1 MQYDLLIKN
10 GYVVDYASAREGYF
24 DVAVQNGMIA
34 AVESSIGG
42 SAVQELDASGKLVL
56 PGLVDSHVHASAWL
70 GGSYA
75 HTMLVKAGVTSA
87 LDMSGPGTSVL
98 ELAREYGTGLNLA
111 TIEYVRPGH
120 TVSSDDPSSA
130 ELQQLITKV
139 QRQGSLGIKLLGGHY
154 PLTVAATARA
164 IRAAAELGAYT
175 AFHAGTAAHG
185 SNIEGLLEAVELAD
199 GNPLHLAHI
208 NAYCRGTVLPEAEE
222 TEQALKALAANPNIS
237 CESYLSPLN
246 GTSAEIIDGLPGS
259 MVTRRCLKTG
269 GFTED
274 EAGMEAALLS
284 GWAQVNYPQGQ
295 EMTLLTGEAARD
307 YWRGQQTLVSVSFA
321 VNPVGPRV
329 RLATAKKA
337 DGSFAVDAIST
348 DGGGIPRNVLLPAGL
363 ALVDL
368 GGLSLQELV
377 AKISY
382 QPARLL
388 GLANKGS
395 LTAGRDADITIVD
408 RLQRSAFATI
418 IGGQVCYMDG
428 KVLGRGGRII
438 TTAAGADYVRS
449 QGLEPLVVD
458 LADSSLMQKTQKR

>member
-154 PLTVAATARA
+154 PLMVAATARA

-185 SNIEGLLEAVELAD
+185 SNIEGMLEAVELAKGFGGED
-199 GNPLHLAHI
+199 D
-208 NAYCRGTVLPEAEE
+208 
-222 TEQALKALAANPNIS
+222 
-237 CESYLSPLN
+237 SPRFVN
-246 GTSAEIIDGLPGS
+246 G
-259 MVTRRCLKTG
+259 
-269 GFTED
+269 
-274 EAGMEAALLS
+274 
-284 GWAQVNYPQGQ
+284 
-295 EMTLLTGEAARD
+295 
-307 YWRGQQTLVSVSFA
+307 
-321 VNPVGPRV
+321 
-329 RLATAKKA
+329 
-337 DGSFAVDAIST
+337 
-348 DGGGIPRNVLLPAGL
+348 
-363 ALVDL
+363 
-368 GGLSLQELV
+368 
-377 AKISY
+377 
-382 QPARLL
+382 
-388 GLANKGS
+388 
-395 LTAGRDADITIVD
+395 
-408 RLQRSAFATI
+408 
-418 IGGQVCYMDG
+418 
-428 KVLGRGGRII
+428 VLGRIARSMEGDG
-438 TTAAGADYVRS
+438 AGAVGVAGADAAAAGPVDA
-449 QGLEPLVVD
+449 LVGASGAAACV
-458 LADSSLMQKTQKR
+458 QVGV

>member
-42 SAVQELDASGKLVL
+42 SAVRELDASGKLVL

-139 QRQGSLGIKLLGGHY
+139 QRQGALGIKLLGGHY

-185 SNIEGLLEAVELAD
+185 SNIEGMLEAVELAD
-199 GNPLHLAHI
+199 GNLTSSVILFPQTAASLPL
-208 NAYCRGTVLPEAEE
+208 T
-222 TEQALKALAANPNIS
+222 
-237 CESYLSPLN
+237 
-246 GTSAEIIDGLPGS
+246 
-259 MVTRRCLKTG
+259 
-269 GFTED
+269 
-274 EAGMEAALLS
+274 
-284 GWAQVNYPQGQ
+284 VNYRSQNYRA
-295 EMTLLTGEAARD
+295 TLTVPEGALQAGNNYTYTVKVRNKGLEVSEA
-307 YWRGQQTLVSVSFA
+307 TI
-321 VNPVGPRV
+321 
-329 RLATAKKA
+329 AKWN
-337 DGSFAVDAIST
+337 DV
-348 DGGGIPRNVLLPAGL
+348 DGGEV
-363 ALVDL
+363 
-368 GGLSLQELV
+368 
-377 AKISY
+377 
-382 QPARLL
+382 
-388 GLANKGS
+388 
-395 LTAGRDADITIVD
+395 
-408 RLQRSAFATI
+408 
-418 IGGQVCYMDG
+418 
-428 KVLGRGGRII
+428 
-438 TTAAGADYVRS
+438 GAD
-449 QGLEPLVVD
+449 L
-458 LADSSLMQKTQKR
+458 

>member
-42 SAVQELDASGKLVL
+42 NAVRELDASGKLVL

-164 IRAAAELGAYT
+164 ISRQNGIQFDYHCFSDFRIVHLSSSPFPVYYIESLYRLYHTVSQESVEEDAET
-175 AFHAGTAAHG
+175 
-185 SNIEGLLEAVELAD
+185 I
-199 GNPLHLAHI
+199 
-208 NAYCRGTVLPEAEE
+208 
-222 TEQALKALAANPNIS
+222 
-237 CESYLSPLN
+237 
-246 GTSAEIIDGLPGS
+246 
-259 MVTRRCLKTG
+259 
-269 GFTED
+269 
-274 EAGMEAALLS
+274 
-284 GWAQVNYPQGQ
+284 
-295 EMTLLTGEAARD
+295 
-307 YWRGQQTLVSVSFA
+307 
-321 VNPVGPRV
+321 
-329 RLATAKKA
+329 
-337 DGSFAVDAIST
+337 
-348 DGGGIPRNVLLPAGL
+348 
-363 ALVDL
+363 
-368 GGLSLQELV
+368 
-377 AKISY
+377 KI
-382 QPARLL
+382 L
-388 GLANKGS
+388 
-395 LTAGRDADITIVD
+395 
-408 RLQRSAFATI
+408 
-418 IGGQVCYMDG
+418 
-428 KVLGRGGRII
+428 
-438 TTAAGADYVRS
+438 
-449 QGLEPLVVD
+449 
-458 LADSSLMQKTQKR
+458 

>member
-1 MQYDLLIKN
+1 MTWLT
-10 GYVVDYASAREGYF
+10 GAAARE
-24 DVAVQNGMIA
+24 
-34 AVESSIGG
+34 
-42 SAVQELDASGKLVL
+42 
-56 PGLVDSHVHASAWL
+56 
-70 GGSYA
+70 
-75 HTMLVKAGVTSA
+75 
-87 LDMSGPGTSVL
+87 
-98 ELAREYGTGLNLA
+98 
-111 TIEYVRPGH
+111 
-120 TVSSDDPSSA
+120 
-130 ELQQLITKV
+130 
-139 QRQGSLGIKLLGGHY
+139 
-154 PLTVAATARA
+154 
-164 IRAAAELGAYT
+164 
-175 AFHAGTAAHG
+175 
-185 SNIEGLLEAVELAD
+185 
-199 GNPLHLAHI
+199 
-208 NAYCRGTVLPEAEE
+208 
-222 TEQALKALAANPNIS
+222 
-237 CESYLSPLN
+237 
-246 GTSAEIIDGLPGS
+246 
-259 MVTRRCLKTG
+259 
-269 GFTED
+269 
-274 EAGMEAALLS
+274 
-284 GWAQVNYPQGQ
+284 
-295 EMTLLTGEAARD
+295 

-337 DGSFAVDAIST
+337 DGSFAVDAVST

-458 LADSSLMQKTQKR
+458 LADSSLLQKAQKR

>member
-1 MQYDLLIKN
+1 
-10 GYVVDYASAREGYF
+10 
-24 DVAVQNGMIA
+24 
-34 AVESSIGG
+34 
-42 SAVQELDASGKLVL
+42 
-56 PGLVDSHVHASAWL
+56 
-70 GGSYA
+70 
-75 HTMLVKAGVTSA
+75 
-87 LDMSGPGTSVL
+87 
-98 ELAREYGTGLNLA
+98 
-111 TIEYVRPGH
+111 
-120 TVSSDDPSSA
+120 
-130 ELQQLITKV
+130 
-139 QRQGSLGIKLLGGHY
+139 
-154 PLTVAATARA
+154 
-164 IRAAAELGAYT
+164 
-175 AFHAGTAAHG
+175 
-185 SNIEGLLEAVELAD
+185 
-199 GNPLHLAHI
+199 
-208 NAYCRGTVLPEAEE
+208 
-222 TEQALKALAANPNIS
+222 
-237 CESYLSPLN
+237 
-246 GTSAEIIDGLPGS
+246 

-274 EAGMEAALLS
+274 EAGMEEALLS

-321 VNPVGPRV
+321 V
-329 RLATAKKA
+329 
-337 DGSFAVDAIST
+337 DAVST

-438 TTAAGADYVRS
+438 TTAAGADYVLS

>member
-1 MQYDLLIKN
+1 MRYDLLIKN
-10 GYVVDYASAREGYF
+10 GYVVDYATGREGYF
-24 DVAVQNGMIA
+24 DVAVQNGLVT
-34 AVESSIGG
+34 AVESSISG
-42 SAVQELDASGKLVL
+42 SAAQEIDASGKLIL

-75 HTMLVKAGVTSA
+75 HAMLIKAGVTSA

-98 ELAREYGTGLNLA
+98 ELARGYGVGLNLA

-120 TVSSDDPSSA
+120 TVSTADPSAA
-130 ELQQLITKV
+130 ELQELLERV
-139 QRQGSLGIKLLGGHY
+139 LRQGSLGIKLLGGHY

-164 IRAAAELGAYT
+164 IKTAADMGAYT
-175 AFHAGTAAHG
+175 AFHAGTAEHG
-185 SNIEGLLEAVELAD
+185 SNIEGMLEAVELAD

-208 NAYCRGTVLPEAEE
+208 NAYCRGTVLPETEE
-222 TEQALKALAANPNIS
+222 TELSLKALLDNPNIS

-274 EAGMEAALLS
+274 EAGMEAALLA

-295 EMTLLTGEAARD
+295 EMTLLTGEPARD
-307 YWRGQQTLVSVSFA
+307 YWLEQKTLVSVSFA

-337 DGSFAVDAIST
+337 DGGFIVDAIST

-368 GGLSLQELV
+368 GGLTLQELV

-382 QPARLL
+382 LPAQML
-388 GLANKGS
+388 GLTNKGS
-395 LTAGRDADITIVD
+395 LAAGWDADITIVD

-428 KVLGRGGRII
+428 KILGRGGRII

-449 QGLEPLVVD
+449 QGLEPLIVD
-458 LADSSLMQKTQKR
+458 LADSSVLRKARK

>member
-42 SAVQELDASGKLVL
+42 SAVRELDASGKLVL

-185 SNIEGLLEAVELAD
+185 SNIEGL
-199 GNPLHLAHI
+199 
-208 NAYCRGTVLPEAEE
+208 PEAEE
-222 TEQALKALAANPNIS
+222 TELALKALAANPNIS

-307 YWRGQQTLVSVSFA
+307 YWRSQQTLVSVSFA

-337 DGSFAVDAIST
+337 DGSFAVDAVST

-418 IGGQVCYMDG
+418 IGGQVYYMDG

-458 LADSSLMQKTQKR
+458 LADSSLLQKAQKR

>member
-1 MQYDLLIKN
+1 MRYDLLIKN
-10 GYVVDYASAREGYF
+10 GYVVDYATGREGYF
-24 DVAVQNGMIA
+24 DVAVQNGLVT
-34 AVESSIGG
+34 AVESSISG
-42 SAVQELDASGKLVL
+42 SAAQEIDASGKLIL

-75 HTMLVKAGVTSA
+75 HAMLIKAGVTSA

-98 ELAREYGTGLNLA
+98 ELARDYGVGLNLA

-120 TVSSDDPSSA
+120 TVSTADPSAA
-130 ELQQLITKV
+130 ELQELLERV
-139 QRQGSLGIKLLGGHY
+139 LRQGSLGIKLLGGHY

-164 IRAAAELGAYT
+164 IKTAADMGAYT
-175 AFHAGTAAHG
+175 AFHAGTAEHG
-185 SNIEGLLEAVELAD
+185 SNIEGMLEAVELAD

-208 NAYCRGTVLPEAEE
+208 NAYCRGTVRPETEE
-222 TEQALKALAANPNIS
+222 TELALKALMDNPNIS

-274 EAGMEAALLS
+274 EAGMEAALLA

-295 EMTLLTGEAARD
+295 EMTLLMGEPARD
-307 YWRGQQTLVSVSFA
+307 YWLEQKTLVSVSFA

-337 DGSFAVDAIST
+337 DGGFIVDAIST

-368 GGLSLQELV
+368 GGLTLQELV
-377 AKISY
+377 AKVSY
-382 QPARLL
+382 LPAQML
-388 GLANKGS
+388 GLTNKGS
-395 LTAGRDADITIVD
+395 LAAGWDADITIVD
-408 RLQRSAFATI
+408 RLRRSAFATI
-418 IGGQVCYMDG
+418 IGGQVCYIDS
-428 KVLGRGGRII
+428 KILGRGGRII

-449 QGLEPLVVD
+449 QGLEPLIVD
-458 LADSSLMQKTQKR
+458 LADSSVLRKARK

>member
-185 SNIEGLLEAVELAD
+185 SNIEGLLEA
-199 GNPLHLAHI
+199 
-208 NAYCRGTVLPEAEE
+208 EE
-222 TEQALKALAANPNIS
+222 TELALKALAANPNIS

-284 GWAQVNYPQGQ
+284 GWAHVNYPQGQ

-337 DGSFAVDAIST
+337 DGSFAVDAVST

-408 RLQRSAFATI
+408 SLQRSAFATI

-458 LADSSLMQKTQKR
+458 LADSSLLQKAQKR

>member
-24 DVAVQNGMIA
+24 DVAVQNGMIV

-42 SAVQELDASGKLVL
+42 SAVRELDASGKLVL

-185 SNIEGLLEAVELAD
+185 SNIEGMLEAVELAD

-222 TEQALKALAANPNIS
+222 TELALKALAANPNIS

-274 EAGMEAALLS
+274 EA
-284 GWAQVNYPQGQ
+284 
-295 EMTLLTGEAARD
+295 ARD
-307 YWRGQQTLVSVSFA
+307 YWRGQQTLVSISFA

-337 DGSFAVDAIST
+337 DGSFAVDAVST
-348 DGGGIPRNVLLPAGL
+348 DGGGIPRNVLLPASL

-458 LADSSLMQKTQKR
+458 LADSSLLQKAQKR

>member
-1 MQYDLLIKN
+1 MRYDLLIKN
-10 GYVVDYASAREGYF
+10 GYVVDYATGREGYF
-24 DVAVQNGMIA
+24 DVAVQNGLVT
-34 AVESSIGG
+34 AVESSISG
-42 SAVQELDASGKLVL
+42 SAAQEIDASGKLIL

-75 HTMLVKAGVTSA
+75 HAMLIKAGVTSA

-98 ELAREYGTGLNLA
+98 ELARDYGVGLNLA
-111 TIEYVRPGH
+111 TIECVRPGH
-120 TVSSDDPSSA
+120 TVSTADPAAA
-130 ELQQLITKV
+130 ELQELLERV
-139 QRQGSLGIKLLGGHY
+139 LRQGSLGIKLLGGHY

-164 IRAAAELGAYT
+164 IKTAADMGAYT
-175 AFHAGTAAHG
+175 AFHAGTAEHG
-185 SNIEGLLEAVELAD
+185 SNIEGMLEAVELAD

-208 NAYCRGTVLPEAEE
+208 NAYCRGTVRPETEE
-222 TEQALKALAANPNIS
+222 TELALKALRDNPNIS

-274 EAGMEAALLS
+274 EAGMEAALLA

-295 EMTLLTGEAARD
+295 EMTLLTGEPARD
-307 YWRGQQTLVSVSFA
+307 YWLEQKTLVSVSFA

-329 RLATAKKA
+329 RLATAKRA
-337 DGSFAVDAIST
+337 DGSFIVDAVST

-363 ALVDL
+363 ALLDL
-368 GGLSLQELV
+368 GGLTLQELV

-382 QPARLL
+382 LPAQML
-388 GLANKGS
+388 GLTNKGS
-395 LTAGRDADITIVD
+395 LAAGWDADITIVD
-408 RLQRSAFATI
+408 RLRRSAFATI
-418 IGGQVCYMDG
+418 VGGQVCYIDG
-428 KVLGRGGRII
+428 KILGRGGKII

-449 QGLEPLVVD
+449 QGLEPLIVD
-458 LADSSLMQKTQKR
+458 LADSSVLRKARK

>member
-1 MQYDLLIKN
+1 MRYDLLIKN
-10 GYVVDYASAREGYF
+10 GYVVDYATGREGYF
-24 DVAVQNGMIA
+24 DVAVQNGLVT
-34 AVESSIGG
+34 AVESSISG
-42 SAVQELDASGKLVL
+42 SAAQEIDASGKLIL

-75 HTMLVKAGVTSA
+75 HAMLIKAGVTSA

-98 ELAREYGTGLNLA
+98 ELARDYGVGLNLA

-120 TVSSDDPSSA
+120 TVSTADPSAA
-130 ELQQLITKV
+130 ELQELLERV
-139 QRQGSLGIKLLGGHY
+139 LRQGSLGIKLLGGHY

-164 IRAAAELGAYT
+164 IKTAADMGAYT
-175 AFHAGTAAHG
+175 AFHAGTAEHG
-185 SNIEGLLEAVELAD
+185 SNIEGMLEAVELAD

-208 NAYCRGTVLPEAEE
+208 NAYCRGTVRPETEE
-222 TEQALKALAANPNIS
+222 TELALKVLMDNPNIS

-274 EAGMEAALLS
+274 EAGMENALLA

-295 EMTLLTGEAARD
+295 EMTLLTGEPARD
-307 YWRGQQTLVSVSFA
+307 YWLEQKTLVSVSFA

-337 DGSFAVDAIST
+337 DGSFIVDAIST

-363 ALVDL
+363 ALLDL
-368 GGLSLQELV
+368 GGLTLQELV

-382 QPARLL
+382 LPAQML
-388 GLANKGS
+388 GLTNKGS
-395 LTAGRDADITIVD
+395 LAAGWDADITIVD
-408 RLQRSAFATI
+408 GLRRSAFATI
-418 IGGQVCYMDG
+418 IGGQVCYIDG
-428 KVLGRGGRII
+428 KILGGGGRII

-449 QGLEPLVVD
+449 QGLEPLIVD
-458 LADSSLMQKTQKR
+458 LADSSVLRKARK

>member
-185 SNIEGLLEAVELAD
+185 SNIEGMLEAVELAD
-199 GNPLHLAHI
+199 GNLTSSVILFPQTAASLPL
-208 NAYCRGTVLPEAEE
+208 TVNYRSQNYRATLTVPEGAL
-222 TEQALKALAANPNIS
+222 QAGNNYTYTVKVRNKGIEVSEATIAKWND
-237 CESYLSPLN
+237 
-246 GTSAEIIDGLPGS
+246 IDG
-259 MVTRRCLKTG
+259 
-269 GFTED
+269 
-274 EAGMEAALLS
+274 
-284 GWAQVNYPQGQ
+284 
-295 EMTLLTGEAARD
+295 GE
-307 YWRGQQTLVSVSFA
+307 V
-321 VNPVGPRV
+321 
-329 RLATAKKA
+329 
-337 DGSFAVDAIST
+337 
-348 DGGGIPRNVLLPAGL
+348 
-363 ALVDL
+363 
-368 GGLSLQELV
+368 
-377 AKISY
+377 
-382 QPARLL
+382 
-388 GLANKGS
+388 
-395 LTAGRDADITIVD
+395 
-408 RLQRSAFATI
+408 
-418 IGGQVCYMDG
+418 
-428 KVLGRGGRII
+428 
-438 TTAAGADYVRS
+438 GAD
-449 QGLEPLVVD
+449 L
-458 LADSSLMQKTQKR
+458 

>member
-185 SNIEGLLEAVELAD
+185 SNIEGMLEAVEL
-199 GNPLHLAHI
+199 
-208 NAYCRGTVLPEAEE
+208 
-222 TEQALKALAANPNIS
+222 ALKALAANPNIS

-274 EAGMEAALLS
+274 EAGMEEALLS

-337 DGSFAVDAIST
+337 DGSFAVDAVST

-458 LADSSLMQKTQKR
+458 LADSSLLQKAQKR

>member
-10 GYVVDYASAREGYF
+10 GYVVDYATGREGYF
-24 DVAVQNGMIA
+24 DVAVQNGLVT
-34 AVESSIGG
+34 AVESSISG
-42 SAVQELDASGKLVL
+42 SAAQEIDASGKLIL

-75 HTMLVKAGVTSA
+75 HAMLIKAGVTSA

-98 ELAREYGTGLNLA
+98 ELARDYGVGLNLA

-120 TVSSDDPSSA
+120 TVSTADPSAA
-130 ELQQLITKV
+130 ELQELLERV
-139 QRQGSLGIKLLGGHY
+139 LRQGSLGIKLLGGHY

-164 IRAAAELGAYT
+164 IKTAAGMGAYT
-175 AFHAGTAAHG
+175 AFHAGTAEHG
-185 SNIEGLLEAVELAD
+185 SNIEGMLEAVELAD

-208 NAYCRGTVLPEAEE
+208 NAYCRGTVRPETEE
-222 TEQALKALAANPNIS
+222 TELALKALLDNPNIS

-274 EAGMEAALLS
+274 EAGMEAALLT

-295 EMTLLTGEAARD
+295 EMTLLTGEPARD
-307 YWRGQQTLVSVSFA
+307 YWLEQKTLVSVSFA

-337 DGSFAVDAIST
+337 DGGFIVDAIST

-368 GGLSLQELV
+368 GGLTLQELV

-382 QPARLL
+382 LPAQML
-388 GLANKGS
+388 GLTNKGS
-395 LTAGRDADITIVD
+395 LAAGWDADITIVD
-408 RLQRSAFATI
+408 RLRRSAFATI
-418 IGGQVCYMDG
+418 IGGQVCYIDG
-428 KVLGRGGRII
+428 KILGRGGRII

-449 QGLEPLVVD
+449 QGLEPLIVD
-458 LADSSLMQKTQKR
+458 LADSSVLRKARK

>member
-1 MQYDLLIKN
+1 MRYDLLIKN
-10 GYVVDYASAREGYF
+10 GYVVDYATGREGYF
-24 DVAVQNGMIA
+24 DVAVQNGLVT
-34 AVESSIGG
+34 AVESSISG
-42 SAVQELDASGKLVL
+42 SAAQEIDASGKLIL

-75 HTMLVKAGVTSA
+75 HAMLIKAGVTSA

-98 ELAREYGTGLNLA
+98 ELARDYGVGLNLA

-120 TVSSDDPSSA
+120 TVSTADPSA
-130 ELQQLITKV
+130 TELQELLERV
-139 QRQGSLGIKLLGGHY
+139 LRQGSLGIKLLGGHY

-164 IRAAAELGAYT
+164 IKTAADMGAYT
-175 AFHAGTAAHG
+175 AFHAGTAEHG
-185 SNIEGLLEAVELAD
+185 SNIEGMLEAVELAD

-208 NAYCRGTVLPEAEE
+208 NAYCRGTVRPETEE
-222 TEQALKALAANPNIS
+222 TELALKVLLDNPNIS

-274 EAGMEAALLS
+274 EAGMEAALLA

-295 EMTLLTGEAARD
+295 EMTLLTGEPARD
-307 YWRGQQTLVSVSFA
+307 YWLEQKTLVSVSFA

-337 DGSFAVDAIST
+337 DGGFIVDAIST

-368 GGLSLQELV
+368 GGLTLQELV
-377 AKISY
+377 AKVSY
-382 QPARLL
+382 LPAQML
-388 GLANKGS
+388 GLTNKGS
-395 LTAGRDADITIVD
+395 LAAGWDADITIVD
-408 RLQRSAFATI
+408 RLRRSAFAAI
-418 IGGQVCYMDG
+418 IGGQVCYIDG
-428 KVLGRGGRII
+428 KILGRGGRII

-449 QGLEPLVVD
+449 QGLEPLIVD
-458 LADSSLMQKTQKR
+458 LADSSVLRKARK

>member
-1 MQYDLLIKN
+1 MRYDLLIKN
-10 GYVVDYASAREGYF
+10 GYVVDYATGREGYF
-24 DVAVQNGMIA
+24 DVAVQNGLVT
-34 AVESSIGG
+34 AVESSISG
-42 SAVQELDASGKLVL
+42 SAAQEIDASGKLIL

-75 HTMLVKAGVTSA
+75 HAMLIKAGVTSA

-98 ELAREYGTGLNLA
+98 ELARDYGVGLNLA

-120 TVSSDDPSSA
+120 TVSTADPSAA
-130 ELQQLITKV
+130 ELQELLERV
-139 QRQGSLGIKLLGGHY
+139 LRQGSLGIKLLGGHY

-164 IRAAAELGAYT
+164 IKTAAGMGAYT
-175 AFHAGTAAHG
+175 AFHAGTAEHG
-185 SNIEGLLEAVELAD
+185 SNIEGMLEAVELAD

-208 NAYCRGTVLPEAEE
+208 NAYCRGTVRPETEE
-222 TEQALKALAANPNIS
+222 TELALKALLDNPNIS

-274 EAGMEAALLS
+274 EAGMEAALLA

-295 EMTLLTGEAARD
+295 EMTLLTGEPARD
-307 YWRGQQTLVSVSFA
+307 YWLEQKTLVSVSFA

-337 DGSFAVDAIST
+337 DGGFIVDAIST

-368 GGLSLQELV
+368 GGLTLQELV
-377 AKISY
+377 AKVSY
-382 QPARLL
+382 LPAQML
-388 GLANKGS
+388 GLTNKGS
-395 LTAGRDADITIVD
+395 LAAGWDADITIVD
-408 RLQRSAFATI
+408 RLRRSAFATI
-418 IGGQVCYMDG
+418 IGGQVCYIDG
-428 KVLGRGGRII
+428 KILGRGGRII

-449 QGLEPLVVD
+449 QGLEPLIVD
-458 LADSSLMQKTQKR
+458 LADSSVLRKARK

>member
-1 MQYDLLIKN
+1 M
-10 GYVVDYASAREGYF
+10 
-24 DVAVQNGMIA
+24 
-34 AVESSIGG
+34 
-42 SAVQELDASGKLVL
+42 
-56 PGLVDSHVHASAWL
+56 
-70 GGSYA
+70 
-75 HTMLVKAGVTSA
+75 
-87 LDMSGPGTSVL
+87 
-98 ELAREYGTGLNLA
+98 
-111 TIEYVRPGH
+111 
-120 TVSSDDPSSA
+120 
-130 ELQQLITKV
+130 
-139 QRQGSLGIKLLGGHY
+139 
-154 PLTVAATARA
+154 
-164 IRAAAELGAYT
+164 
-175 AFHAGTAAHG
+175 
-185 SNIEGLLEAVELAD
+185 LEAVELAD

-222 TEQALKALAANPNIS
+222 TELALKALAANPNIS

-274 EAGMEAALLS
+274 EAGMEEALLS

-337 DGSFAVDAIST
+337 DGSFAVDAVST

-418 IGGQVCYMDG
+418 IGGQGCYMDG

-438 TTAAGADYVRS
+438 TTAAGADYVLS

>member
-1 MQYDLLIKN
+1 MRYDLLIKN
-10 GYVVDYASAREGYF
+10 GYVVDYATGREGYF
-24 DVAVQNGMIA
+24 DVAVQNGLVT
-34 AVESSIGG
+34 AVESSISG
-42 SAVQELDASGKLVL
+42 SAAQEIDASGKLIL

-75 HTMLVKAGVTSA
+75 HAMLIKAGVTSA

-98 ELAREYGTGLNLA
+98 ELARGYGVGLNLA

-120 TVSSDDPSSA
+120 TVSTADPSAA
-130 ELQQLITKV
+130 ELQDLLERV
-139 QRQGSLGIKLLGGHY
+139 LRQGSLGIKLLGGHY

-164 IRAAAELGAYT
+164 IKTAADMGAYT
-175 AFHAGTAAHG
+175 AFHAGTAEHG
-185 SNIEGLLEAVELAD
+185 SNIEGMLEAVELAD

-208 NAYCRGTVLPEAEE
+208 NAYCRGTVRPETEE
-222 TEQALKALAANPNIS
+222 TELALKALLDNPNIS

-274 EAGMEAALLS
+274 EAGMEAALLA

-295 EMTLLTGEAARD
+295 EMTLLTGEPARD
-307 YWRGQQTLVSVSFA
+307 YWFEQKTLVSVSFA

-337 DGSFAVDAIST
+337 DGSFIVDAIST
-348 DGGGIPRNVLLPAGL
+348 DGGGIPRNVLLPACL

-368 GGLSLQELV
+368 GGLTLQELV
-377 AKISY
+377 AKVSY
-382 QPARLL
+382 LPAQML
-388 GLANKGS
+388 GLTNKGS
-395 LTAGRDADITIVD
+395 LAAGWDADITIVD
-408 RLQRSAFATI
+408 RLRCSAFATI
-418 IGGQVCYMDG
+418 IGGQVCYIDS
-428 KVLGRGGRII
+428 KILGRGGRII

-449 QGLEPLVVD
+449 QGLEPLIVD
-458 LADSSLMQKTQKR
+458 LADSSVLRKARK

>member
-185 SNIEGLLEAVELAD
+185 SNIEGMLEAVELAD

-222 TEQALKALAANPNIS
+222 TELALKALAANPNIS

-274 EAGMEAALLS
+274 EA
-284 GWAQVNYPQGQ
+284 
-295 EMTLLTGEAARD
+295 ARD

-337 DGSFAVDAIST
+337 DGSFAVDAVST

-458 LADSSLMQKTQKR
+458 LADSSLLQKAQKR

>member
-10 GYVVDYASAREGYF
+10 GYVVDYATGREGYF
-24 DVAVQNGMIA
+24 DVAVQNGLVT
-34 AVESSIGG
+34 AVESSISG
-42 SAVQELDASGKLVL
+42 SAAQEIDASGKLIL

-75 HTMLVKAGVTSA
+75 HAMLIKAGVTSA

-98 ELAREYGTGLNLA
+98 ELARDYGVGLNLA

-120 TVSSDDPSSA
+120 TVSTADPSAA
-130 ELQQLITKV
+130 ELQELLERV
-139 QRQGSLGIKLLGGHY
+139 LRQGSLGIKLLGGHY

-164 IRAAAELGAYT
+164 IKTAADMGAYT
-175 AFHAGTAAHG
+175 AFHAGTAEHG
-185 SNIEGLLEAVELAD
+185 SNIEGMLEAVELAD

-208 NAYCRGTVLPEAEE
+208 NAYCRGTVRPETEE
-222 TEQALKALAANPNIS
+222 TELALKALLDNPNIS

-274 EAGMEAALLS
+274 EAGMEAALLA

-295 EMTLLTGEAARD
+295 EMTLLTGEPARD
-307 YWRGQQTLVSVSFA
+307 YWLEQKTLVSVSFV

-337 DGSFAVDAIST
+337 DGGFIVDAIST

-368 GGLSLQELV
+368 GGLTLQELV

-382 QPARLL
+382 LPAQML
-388 GLANKGS
+388 GLTNKGS
-395 LTAGRDADITIVD
+395 LAAGWDADITIVD
-408 RLQRSAFATI
+408 RLQRSVFATI
-418 IGGQVCYMDG
+418 VGGQVCYIDG
-428 KVLGRGGRII
+428 KILGRGGKII

-449 QGLEPLVVD
+449 QGLEPLIVD
-458 LADSSLMQKTQKR
+458 LADSSVLRKARK

>member
-1 MQYDLLIKN
+1 MRYDLLIKN
-10 GYVVDYASAREGYF
+10 GYVVDYATGRECYF
-24 DVAVQNGMIA
+24 DVAVQNGLVT
-34 AVESSIGG
+34 AVESSISG
-42 SAVQELDASGKLVL
+42 SAAQEIDASGKLIL

-75 HTMLVKAGVTSA
+75 HAMLIKAGVTSA

-98 ELAREYGTGLNLA
+98 ELARDYGVGLNLA

-120 TVSSDDPSSA
+120 TVSTADPSAA
-130 ELQQLITKV
+130 ELQELLERV
-139 QRQGSLGIKLLGGHY
+139 LRQGSLGIKLLGGHY

-164 IRAAAELGAYT
+164 IKTAADMGAYT
-175 AFHAGTAAHG
+175 AFHAGTAEHG
-185 SNIEGLLEAVELAD
+185 SNIEGMLEAVELAD

-208 NAYCRGTVLPEAEE
+208 NAYCRGTVRPETEE
-222 TEQALKALAANPNIS
+222 TELALKALLDNPNIS

-246 GTSAEIIDGLPGS
+246 GTSAEIIDGLLGS

-274 EAGMEAALLS
+274 EAGMEAALLA

-295 EMTLLTGEAARD
+295 EMTLLTGEPARD
-307 YWRGQQTLVSVSFA
+307 YWLEQKTLVSVSFA

-329 RLATAKKA
+329 RLATAKRA
-337 DGSFAVDAIST
+337 DGSFIVDTIST

-368 GGLSLQELV
+368 GGLTLQELV

-382 QPARLL
+382 LPAQML
-388 GLANKGS
+388 GLTNKGS
-395 LTAGRDADITIVD
+395 LAAGWDADITIVD

-418 IGGQVCYMDG
+418 IGGQVCYIDG
-428 KVLGRGGRII
+428 KILGRGGRII

-449 QGLEPLVVD
+449 QGLEPLIVD
-458 LADSSLMQKTQKR
+458 LADSSVLRKARK

>member
-1 MQYDLLIKN
+1 MRYDLLIKN
-10 GYVVDYASAREGYF
+10 GYVVDYATGREGYF
-24 DVAVQNGMIA
+24 DVAVQNGLVT
-34 AVESSIGG
+34 AVESSISG
-42 SAVQELDASGKLVL
+42 SAAQEIDASGKLIL

-75 HTMLVKAGVTSA
+75 HAMLIKAGVTSA

-98 ELAREYGTGLNLA
+98 ELARGYGVGLNLA

-120 TVSSDDPSSA
+120 TVSTADPSAA
-130 ELQQLITKV
+130 ELQDLLERIL
-139 QRQGSLGIKLLGGHY
+139 RQGSLGIKLLGGHY

-164 IRAAAELGAYT
+164 IKIAADIGAYT
-175 AFHAGTAAHG
+175 AFHAGTAEHG
-185 SNIEGLLEAVELAD
+185 SNIEGMLEAVELAD

-208 NAYCRGTVLPEAEE
+208 NAYCRGTVRPETEE
-222 TEQALKALAANPNIS
+222 TELALKALLDNPNIS

-274 EAGMEAALLS
+274 EAGMEAALLA

-295 EMTLLTGEAARD
+295 EMTLLTGEPARD
-307 YWRGQQTLVSVSFA
+307 YWFEQKTLVSVSFA

-337 DGSFAVDAIST
+337 DGSFIVDAIST

-368 GGLSLQELV
+368 GGLTLQELV
-377 AKISY
+377 AKVSY
-382 QPARLL
+382 LPAQML
-388 GLANKGS
+388 GLTNKGS
-395 LTAGRDADITIVD
+395 LAAGWDADITIVD
-408 RLQRSAFATI
+408 RLRCSAFATI
-418 IGGQVCYMDG
+418 IGGQVCYIDS
-428 KVLGRGGRII
+428 KILGRGGRII

-449 QGLEPLVVD
+449 QGLEPLIVD
-458 LADSSLMQKTQKR
+458 LADNSVLRKARK

>member
-111 TIEYVRPGH
+111 TIEYVRPRH

-185 SNIEGLLEAVELAD
+185 SNIEGMLEAVELAD

-222 TEQALKALAANPNIS
+222 TELALKALAANPNIS

-307 YWRGQQTLVSVSFA
+307 YWR
-321 VNPVGPRV
+321 
-329 RLATAKKA
+329 
-337 DGSFAVDAIST
+337 
-348 DGGGIPRNVLLPAGL
+348 NVLLPAGL

-382 QPARLL
+382 HPARLL

-428 KVLGRGGRII
+428 KFLGSGGRII
-438 TTAAGADYVRS
+438 TTAAA
-449 QGLEPLVVD
+449 P
-458 LADSSLMQKTQKR
+458 